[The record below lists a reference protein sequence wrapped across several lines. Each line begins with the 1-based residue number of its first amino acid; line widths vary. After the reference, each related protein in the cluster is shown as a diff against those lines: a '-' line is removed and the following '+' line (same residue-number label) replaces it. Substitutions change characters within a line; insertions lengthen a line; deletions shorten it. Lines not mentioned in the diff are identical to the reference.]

1 MLTPQQLA
9 DAPNNMVRL
18 YQQLEDDIIADI
30 AEKIAAQDYFTVAS
44 DWQVQKLIAMNN
56 SYQDI
61 LKKLSAATGKTQAE
75 IRRLMEEAASES
87 LKYDD
92 AIYNAA
98 GVNLASLNQSQ
109 ALLNTLNAGI
119 RKTEQVFENLCMTT
133 AIQTSRQ
140 LVRELDAAYMKVTSG
155 AFSPDAAIDSA
166 CRSLAKDG
174 MTAFYYESGRRISLE
189 AAVRLNIRTGVA
201 QTCAKIQEQRLQE
214 AGCELVQ
221 TTAHLGARPSHVP
234 WQGKVFMMHG
244 SSAEYGNL
252 EEETGYGTVTGL
264 CGANCRHNFF
274 PFYEGISV
282 NQYTP
287 ENLAE
292 LAAKK
297 VRYNGEEIGL
307 YDATQ
312 KQRALERKVRE
323 AKRYKEATKAAG
335 VSTAKANAYLQKA
348 NADLANFTAQ
358 TGLKRQY
365 GREKIFPLVHRS
377 KSDDEQTWL
386 LRNPLP
392 PGYKD
397 ERKNIG
403 EYISQKELSV
413 FMEKAKGYGIK
424 VGFAGNENGN
434 FNLYRGD
441 VSVLL
446 KMLDHINESKSGWR
460 LKTKYPEIIL
470 MYDNVLDKD
479 GRIDVGA
486 FAATKG
492 RTITLNK
499 YLFDD
504 SVYMKKEYAE
514 ALEQKLFAKGT
525 TYLNAYDHELGHI
538 IDANNKS
545 IYRRVIA
552 QIEKEAYNQGVTME
566 KLLAN
571 ELSAYSFAIQQKGG
585 KFNEL
590 IPELN
595 SMLNG
600 TDSEF
605 AEKILKGARMINEV

>member
-30 AEKIAAQDYFTVAS
+30 AEKIAAQDYFTAAS
-44 DWQVQKLIAMNN
+44 DWQVQKLVVMNN
-56 SYQDI
+56 SYKDI

-98 GVNLASLNQSQ
+98 GVNLATLNQSA

-119 RKTEQVFENLCMTT
+119 KKTEGVFVNLCKTT

-140 LVRELDAAYMKVTSG
+140 LVRELDAAYMKVSSG

-234 WQGKVFMMHG
+234 WQGKVFMMNG
-244 SSAEYGNL
+244 RSEKYGNL

-282 NQYTP
+282 NQYTQ
-287 ENLAE
+287 ESLDE

-297 VRYNGEEIGL
+297 VRYNGEDIGV
-307 YDATQ
+307 YEATQ

-323 AKRYKEATKAAG
+323 AKRYKEAAKAAG
-335 VSTAKANAYLQKA
+335 ISTAKADA
-348 NADLANFTAQ
+348 NLRRATDELSNFTAQ

-365 GREKIFPLVHRS
+365 GREKIFPLVYKQAAFTS
-377 KSDDEQTWL
+377 KGNGTEIMTYGKLKMNSTTA
-386 LRNPLP
+386 
-392 PGYKD
+392 
-397 ERKNIG
+397 KNITAKYTKRPSAFNG
-403 EYISQKELSV
+403 NIIMNNTINGAGSDGSLYVLPENSLCMMIHEHFHFRSISKEPALFDSHNT
-413 FMEKAKGYGIK
+413 MEEAVVQYLTKNVCVENGIK
-424 VGFAGNENGN
+424 
-434 FNLYRGD
+434 YT
-441 VSVLL
+441 S
-446 KMLDHINESKSGWR
+446 S
-460 LKTKYPEIIL
+460 
-470 MYDNVLDKD
+470 
-479 GRIDVGA
+479 
-486 FAATKG
+486 
-492 RTITLNK
+492 
-499 YLFDD
+499 
-504 SVYMKKEYAE
+504 EYEEMVE
-514 ALEQKLFAKGT
+514 ALEKMRPQTKFDKDIDFAKHL
-525 TYLNAYDHELGHI
+525 YELPVDQRLNWIKMNINGFEKEKGEFETEWNVWLL
-538 IDANNKS
+538 NKS
-545 IYRRVIA
+545 TNI
-552 QIEKEAYNQGVTME
+552 
-566 KLLAN
+566 
-571 ELSAYSFAIQQKGG
+571 
-585 KFNEL
+585 
-590 IPELN
+590 
-595 SMLNG
+595 
-600 TDSEF
+600 
-605 AEKILKGARMINEV
+605 

>member
-30 AEKIAAQDYFTVAS
+30 AEKIAAQDYFTAAS
-44 DWQVQKLIAMNN
+44 DWQVQKLVVMNN
-56 SYQDI
+56 SYKDI

-98 GVNLASLNQSQ
+98 GVNLATLNQSA

-119 RKTEQVFENLCMTT
+119 KKTEGVFVNLCKTT

-140 LVRELDAAYMKVTSG
+140 LVRELDAAYMKVSSG

-234 WQGKVFMMHG
+234 WQGKVFMMNG
-244 SSAEYGNL
+244 RSEKYGNL

-282 NQYTP
+282 NQYTQ
-287 ENLAE
+287 ESLDE

-297 VRYNGEEIGL
+297 VRYNGEDIGV
-307 YDATQ
+307 YEATQ

-323 AKRYKEATKAAG
+323 AKRYKEAAKAAG
-335 VSTAKANAYLQKA
+335 ISTAKADA
-348 NADLANFTAQ
+348 NLRRATDELSNFTAQ

-365 GREKIFPLVHRS
+365 GREKIFPLAYEKKLFSVGSEIQAASRVLVDENDKMTVVRS
-377 KSDDEQTWL
+377 LGVISAKRIVASKYGYPFYISDEEKITIQEFKRIEERLNTAVKKL
-386 LRNPLP
+386 KINPYDVPPLVIAKASEFERQDLALYNYPMNYIGVTKEMALP
-392 PGYKD
+392 PKELKKLQATFACSD
-397 ERKNIG
+397 KTSATFVHELIHWQDAERYRRTGRFNEKYIENLREEHKNIIAKLEKQGYNVVVSPYAAAKNAEG
-403 EYISQKELSV
+403 EFDEVYTEFRVKQ
-413 FMEKAKGYGIK
+413 
-424 VGFAGNENGN
+424 
-434 FNLYRGD
+434 LY
-441 VSVLL
+441 
-446 KMLDHINESKSGWR
+446 K
-460 LKTKYPEIIL
+460 
-470 MYDNVLDKD
+470 
-479 GRIDVGA
+479 
-486 FAATKG
+486 
-492 RTITLNK
+492 
-499 YLFDD
+499 
-504 SVYMKKEYAE
+504 
-514 ALEQKLFAKGT
+514 
-525 TYLNAYDHELGHI
+525 
-538 IDANNKS
+538 
-545 IYRRVIA
+545 
-552 QIEKEAYNQGVTME
+552 
-566 KLLAN
+566 
-571 ELSAYSFAIQQKGG
+571 
-585 KFNEL
+585 
-590 IPELN
+590 
-595 SMLNG
+595 
-600 TDSEF
+600 
-605 AEKILKGARMINEV
+605 